1 MCAAP
6 RGAGRSYIRDDHCI
20 FIRIRYLQN
29 HVAMNDVASQRFV
42 PNCKPQHSASGQ
54 SASTVSAV
62 LHRPGTSGID
72 GHVVIREPTAV
83 LLQFVSHIGC
93 RIQRTP
99 TNEGRVI
106 LHIHGCRLLPCE
118 RLQQGNKAVRQTSA
132 CLLPGFL
139 GRVGAVCCGSLNCTN
154 QAATALR
161 FRHRFGLSVALKAI
175 STQRSAGQT
184 RPEPFQPFCTS
195 ALLHLTNTCTR

>member
-6 RGAGRSYIRDDHCI
+6 QGAGRSYIRDDHCI

-29 HVAMNDVASQRFV
+29 HVAMNDVASQVRAQLQAATQCV
-42 PNCKPQHSASGQ
+42 GQ

-62 LHRPGTSGID
+62 LHRLGTSGID
-72 GHVVIREPTAV
+72 GHVVVREPTAV

-99 TNEGRVI
+99 ANEGRVI
-106 LHIHGCRLLPCE
+106 LHIHCCRLLPCE
-118 RLQQGNKAVRQTSA
+118 LLQQGRKAVRQTSA